1 MKIPAV
7 VVTVFVIALST
18 TAHSQEVVITDF
30 PIGIAGSVDRDL
42 FGPYAAKLR
51 ALADTMARYPKGV
64 VIVTGSADGITYR
77 SNHDAKNPGLAL
89 GRAHVVRNLL
99 IAEYGIDSLQIAV
112 QTEDSQ
118 AKGGQ
123 YRSVSVRVVKEL
135 FEPVASTELSPDPHR
150 IEAIPDHAETA
161 APVIIKQMG
170 LQFGVGVTSSP
181 FGGIPFGAAALS
193 WRRIIFV
200 EASLGYTFWNDDYR
214 LGATTL
220 DTRRR
225 ISGARL
231 IVYPFES
238 LPIGVVG
245 GWSRVEDLSQDY
257 YQYVRLSEGLE
268 LGLRATPISF
278 ASLTAVYNPSMRR
291 QIGLSRASA
300 ENDQFQ
306 VSFMLHTMFGGDR

>member
-1 MKIPAV
+1 MKTSFLV
-7 VVTVFVIALST
+7 VIVLSLT
-18 TAHSQEVVITDF
+18 LASSVHSQEVVISDF
-30 PIGIAGSVDRDL
+30 PLGVGGGVTRD
-42 FGPYAAKLR
+42 FFTPYTAQLK
-51 ALADTMARYPKGV
+51 ALADTMAHYPKALM
-64 VIVTGSADGITYR
+64 IVTGTADGVTYHLH
-77 SNHDAKNPGLAL
+77 HDAKNPGLAL
-89 GRAHVVRNLL
+89 GRAHTVRNLL
-99 IAEYGIDSLQIAV
+99 IAEYGVDSTRIAV
-112 QTEDSQ
+112 QSADFKE
-118 AKGGQ
+118 KGGQ
-123 YRSVSVRVVKEL
+123 YRAVSIRVEREL
-135 FEPVASTELSPDPHR
+135 FESALAEIPVPEPQHV
-150 IEAIPDHAETA
+150 EAIPEHSHSY
-161 APVIIKQMG
+161 APVVVRQMG

-193 WRRIIFV
+193 WRRMIFV

-268 LGLRATPISF
+268 LGLRATPISC

-306 VSFMLHTMFGGDR
+306 VSFMLHTTFGGDR

>member
-1 MKIPAV
+1 M
-7 VVTVFVIALST
+7 
-18 TAHSQEVVITDF
+18 
-30 PIGIAGSVDRDL
+30 
-42 FGPYAAKLR
+42 
-51 ALADTMARYPKGV
+51 
-64 VIVTGSADGITYR
+64 
-77 SNHDAKNPGLAL
+77 
-89 GRAHVVRNLL
+89 
-99 IAEYGIDSLQIAV
+99 
-112 QTEDSQ
+112 
-118 AKGGQ
+118 
-123 YRSVSVRVVKEL
+123 SVRVVKEL
-135 FEPVASTELSPDPHR
+135 FEPVASTELSPEPHR